1 MVNVDFKNVPV
12 VLQTIYDQLTF
23 RLANVV
29 QPTPVSGNKTVQI
42 GGQETVFSQNF

>member
-1 MVNVDFKNVPV
+1 MKDAGSDIIYMVNVDFKNVPV

-29 QPTPVSGNKTVQI
+29 QETHVAGNRTI
-42 GGQETVFSQNF
+42 